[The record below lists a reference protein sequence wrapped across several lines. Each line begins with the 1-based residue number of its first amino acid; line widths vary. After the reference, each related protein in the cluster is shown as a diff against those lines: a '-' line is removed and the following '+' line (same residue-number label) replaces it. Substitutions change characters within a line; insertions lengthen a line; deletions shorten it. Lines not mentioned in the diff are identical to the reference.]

1 MRPFLFLLQIIGV
14 RPILLS
20 YLKGQLGTGAARIDR
35 GEGQRGLE
43 GLLLAQ
49 VPSVAG
55 RSLRQRRALR
65 LVSQGLVVGPA
76 PKHKWRGSVSLRYI
90 RGFTGVCFR
99 PFPWLSRG
107 GRQNAGRRAV
117 CCRASVQ

>member
-1 MRPFLFLLQIIGV
+1 MGV

-55 RSLRQRRALR
+55 RSLRH
-65 LVSQGLVVGPA
+65 SGLP
-76 PKHKWRGSVSLRYI
+76 SLQ
-90 RGFTGVCFR
+90 FEPC
-99 PFPWLSRG
+99 RG
-107 GRQNAGRRAV
+107 G
-117 CCRASVQ
+117 